1 VSGLALVLW
10 VVLPYVSLT
19 VFVAGHVWRYRHD
32 QFGWT
37 SRSTQLLESRLLRWG
52 NPLFHYGALAA
63 IGGHVLGILIPES
76 LTQRVG
82 ISESAYHLISVSA
95 GTVAWAAVIVGLLIL
110 AYRRLMVAR
119 VRVTTTKID
128 ILTFGLLFVV
138 IALGIWETFG
148 INLLQGGYD
157 YRTTVAVWFR
167 GIFTFAPHANLMTS
181 APLVFQLHAIAAWFL
196 FALWPFS
203 RLVHAWSIPMT
214 FLGRA
219 QILYR
224 SAASARSAGV
234 RRLRP

>member
-1 VSGLALVLW
+1 MSGGAFILW
-10 VVLPYVSLT
+10 VVLPYISIT
-19 VFVAGHVWRYRHD
+19 VFVVGHIWRYRHD

-63 IGGHVLGILIPES
+63 IGGHVLGILIPAS
-76 LTQRVG
+76 LTQRFG
-82 ISESAYHLISVSA
+82 ISESAYHLVSVSA
-95 GTVAWAAVIVGLLIL
+95 GTVAWAAVIAGLLIL
-110 AYRRLMVAR
+110 AYRRLTVPR
-119 VRVTTTKID
+119 VRVTTTPAD
-128 ILTFGLLFVV
+128 VLTFGLLFVV

-157 YRTTVAVWFR
+157 YRSTVAVWFR
-167 GIFTFAPHANLMTS
+167 GIFTFDPQTSLMTS
-181 APLVFQLHAIAAWFL
+181 APLVFQLHAISAWFL

-203 RLVHAWSIPMT
+203 RLVHAWSIPFT

-224 SAASARSAGV
+224 SAAPDGRSRSG
-234 RRLRP
+234 P